1 MCLNL
6 KNTTITNSLHLYAL
20 WNKLRVTNYLYL
32 FKEKS
37 VFKDDLDY
45 LKLNLFGKL
54 KRYYLILKQM
64 ALS

>member
-6 KNTTITNSLHLYAL
+6 KNTTITNSHLYAL